1 MVLTNGRII
10 EFKKYAFLQNNE
22 PVSKDTLKEL
32 LKLEIIN
39 ESEYNYKIERS
50 KRDRNSQWVKNII
63 GSVIAVGAVV
73 VMIAIK
79 LHNRQS

>member
-1 MVLTNGRII
+1 MNLC
-10 EFKKYAFLQNNE
+10 
-22 PVSKDTLKEL
+22 LKEL